1 LASAFAPGENWLR
14 TSEATSSSDEY
25 HRMIWPSCRSSQPIS
40 SWLSYLRLDVP
51 VFEAFPEAEG
61 VLGRLR
67 EAGVK
72 LWRS

>member
-1 LASAFAPGENWLR
+1 
-14 TSEATSSSDEY
+14 
-25 HRMIWPSCRSSQPIS
+25 M
-40 SWLSYLRLDVP
+40 SYPRLDVP
-51 VFEAFPEAEG
+51 VFDAFPEAEG